1 MGNYSTSKMTIEKDR
16 LLLVEGVDE
25 VNFFHAFFKQTSIDN
40 IQIISIGGKTQL
52 KKKLTALCH
61 LPGFNK
67 ITRIGI
73 IQVLITITT
82 QLFKAF
88 MITLMITICSR

>member
-25 VNFFHAFFKQTSIDN
+25 VNFFKAFFKQANIDN

-73 IQVLITITT
+73 I
-82 QLFKAF
+82 
-88 MITLMITICSR
+88 